1 MNNKDNVFELDNKD
15 INVLFGQKLR
25 QLRIDMNLSQEEFSF
40 HVGLH
45 RTYIG
50 QVERAEK
57 NITLKNIGKIA
68 KALNIDPK
76 ELFNFDNIK

>member
-1 MNNKDNVFELDNKD
+1 MKDNVDLFELEDKD
-15 INVLFGQKLR
+15 LNVLFGLKLR
-25 QLRIDMNLSQEEFSF
+25 QIRIKNSMSQEEFAF

-76 ELFNFDNIK
+76 ELFNFDDIK

>member
-1 MNNKDNVFELDNKD
+1 MTEHIDLFKQDDKD
-15 INVLFGQKLR
+15 INVLFGLKLR
-25 QLRIDMNLSQEEFSF
+25 QIRINKHMSQEEFAF

-68 KALNIDPK
+68 EALNIDLK
-76 ELFNFDNIK
+76 ELFNFDDIK

>member
-25 QLRIDMNLSQEEFSF
+25 QLRIDMNLSQEEFAF

>member
-1 MNNKDNVFELDNKD
+1 MNEKLNLFELDDKD
-15 INVLFGQKLR
+15 LNILFGLKLR
-25 QLRIDMNLSQEEFSF
+25 KIRTDKKMSQEEFAF

-68 KALNIDPK
+68 QALNIDPK
-76 ELFNFDNIK
+76 ELFNFDDIK

>member
-1 MNNKDNVFELDNKD
+1 MNKNVDLSNLKDKD
-15 INVLFGQKLR
+15 LNILFGLKIR
-25 QLRIDMNLSQEEFSF
+25 EIRIKHSMSQEEFAF

-76 ELFNFDNIK
+76 ELFNFDDLK